1 MRYIIHIMIVSL
13 LVFSCQI
20 EDDNAPKPDEAF
32 IKYYGELTSY
42 EASDIEVIYDA
53 TGEVAE
59 GLIVFGTKVTEAGDK
74 DYFVLQT
81 DLEGNLVDS
90 TSYGFINQTD
100 RDFTGDGNP
109 DDFRGDETAGQI
121 ELIPGGGYITIGTSS
136 ISENALDISDF
147 RILTLAFLDADLN
160 LVSDTLLTLVSQ
172 EDNTELDLEGNDV
185 ILLSDGSILMVG
197 AKEFDRGGGVSDF
210 DNYFF
215 KFSFTDGVIFN
226 QTQGVAGE
234 NENDVIVRAFEK
246 SSGNIVM
253 LGYSNTPS
261 QLGENGGVNGTNAY
275 FLEIDPNGTP
285 VNFAAYGLDD
295 PADGRIYNEQVND
308 AIKTSFGYSLVG
320 TSNTSNDE
328 QFGFIMNLSNNGVFL
343 SANSHDSSTYNTE
356 NNTLQTLGNG
366 VVQASDNS
374 LILLGQYLNFTTN
387 NLARGGEGM
396 YVKFDQAANPVAGEE
411 TFFGLSDGNDE
422 VVDAVVL
429 PDGKIVAVANVD
441 FGGGVKLISIV
452 KLNDDGSLN

>member
-1 MRYIIHIMIVSL
+1 M
-13 LVFSCQI
+13 
-20 EDDNAPKPDEAF
+20 
-32 IKYYGELTSY
+32 
-42 EASDIEVIYDA
+42 
-53 TGEVAE
+53 
-59 GLIVFGTKVTEAGDK
+59 
-74 DYFVLQT
+74 
-81 DLEGNLVDS
+81 
-90 TSYGFINQTD
+90 
-100 RDFTGDGNP
+100 
-109 DDFRGDETAGQI
+109 
-121 ELIPGGGYITIGTSS
+121 
-136 ISENALDISDF
+136 
-147 RILTLAFLDADLN
+147 
-160 LVSDTLLTLVSQ
+160 
-172 EDNTELDLEGNDV
+172 
-185 ILLSDGSILMVG
+185 
-197 AKEFDRGGGVSDF
+197 
-210 DNYFF
+210 
-215 KFSFTDGVIFN
+215 
-226 QTQGVAGE
+226 
-234 NENDVIVRAFEK
+234 IVRAFEK

-374 LILLGQYLNFTTN
+374 LILLGQYLNFSTN
-387 NLARGGEGM
+387 NLLRGGEGM
-396 YVKFDQAANPVAGEE
+396 YVKFDQAAKPVAGGEN
-411 TFFGLSDGNDE
+411 FFGLSDGNDE